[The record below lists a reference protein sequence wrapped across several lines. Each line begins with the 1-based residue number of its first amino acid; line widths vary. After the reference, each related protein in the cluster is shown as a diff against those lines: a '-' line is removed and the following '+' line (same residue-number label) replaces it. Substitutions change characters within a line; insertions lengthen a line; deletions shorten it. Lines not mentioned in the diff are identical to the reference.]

1 LLFLGA
7 FMLSRVRKGLKPF
20 VEFVALPFAKLGIDP
35 NVLSFVAVPLALVSG
50 YFIASGVFYLAF
62 IFAVLSVSIDLFDGA
77 VARLQNKQSLFGN
90 YIETIIDKVV
100 EIILF
105 VSCSFVYPVAA
116 ASALGFSMLVSY
128 AKPRVALV
136 IITDNR
142 DWPGVGEHSERMI
155 LLILGLLL
163 SSFGISFSGVSSL
176 ELFLWAIAIVSLVGA
191 VTRIFF
197 ARELIEKA
205 EKSGMVLPYL
215 KKK

>member
-1 LLFLGA
+1 LLFLGG
-7 FMLSRVRKGLKPF
+7 FVLSGIRKSLKPF
-20 VEFVALPFAKLGIDP
+20 VEFVASPFAKLGIDP
-35 NVLSFVAVPLALVSG
+35 NILSFVAVPLAFISG
-50 YFIASGVFYLAF
+50 YFIASGVFFLAF

-77 VARLQNKQSLFGN
+77 VARLQNRQSLFGN

-100 EIILF
+100 EIVLF
-105 VSCSFVYPVAA
+105 ISCSFVHPFAA

-155 LLILGLLL
+155 LLVSGLLL
-163 SSFGISFSGVSSL
+163 SSFGINFSGVSAL
-176 ELFLWAIAIVSLVGA
+176 ELFLWAIAIVSFVGFI
-191 VTRIFF
+191 TRIFF
-197 ARELIEKA
+197 AKTLIEKA
-205 EKSGMVLPYL
+205 EKNGDILPYL